1 MILNKDLKLDL
12 ELEEE
17 LKSKGINTNP
27 CIQPCYYDDW
37 FVFILPKNKN

>member
-17 LKSKGINTNP
+17 LKSKGINTDTRY
-27 CIQPCYYDDW
+27 IQPCYYDNW
-37 FVFILPKNKN
+37 FVFLNK